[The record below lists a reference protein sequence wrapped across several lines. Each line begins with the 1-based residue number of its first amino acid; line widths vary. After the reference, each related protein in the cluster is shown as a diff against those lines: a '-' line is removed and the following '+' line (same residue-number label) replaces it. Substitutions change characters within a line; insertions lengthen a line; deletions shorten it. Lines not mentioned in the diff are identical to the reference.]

1 MLYVW
6 SVAGRTRALRA
17 LAVLAGVVVVVM
29 LPFAILGP
37 DGLWDSFHAQ
47 SSRGLQIESLG
58 AGALLAAHRLGAYEA
73 TVVRGTTGAA
83 TRDLAGSLP
92 DALAAFSSIIQ
103 LAAVA
108 LVWLLFARGPRSAE
122 RLLLA
127 STAAVAG
134 FLAFNRFVSPQYVV
148 WLIPLVLLVPGR
160 TGIAAIA
167 MVGAALVLA
176 QIWFFHYSHVFQLE
190 GITWLIVLRD
200 ALLLALYVLLA
211 LRLKTSTPSS
221 EKTSRQSGLRRRAA
235 RSVAVANGSH
245 RSA

>member
-1 MLYVW
+1 M
-6 SVAGRTRALRA
+6 
-17 LAVLAGVVVVVM
+17 
-29 LPFAILGP
+29 
-37 DGLWDSFHAQ
+37 
-47 SSRGLQIESLG
+47 
-58 AGALLAAHRLGAYEA
+58 
-73 TVVRGTTGAA
+73 
-83 TRDLAGSLP
+83 
-92 DALAAFSSIIQ
+92 
-103 LAAVA
+103 AVA

-221 EKTSRQSGLRRRAA
+221 EKTSRQSGLRRKAA